1 MQPAAADIAAGEL
14 RATTLHHG
22 QPRCPVC
29 EGSRFTDLRP
39 AFDDRYGHPGRFRIA
54 RCDSCG
60 HRVTEPRLAEADL
73 PQLYGSYYP
82 RRQLV
87 AAELAAQAR
96 GAGSRWRAL
105 GRWFRGTDN
114 QGQYGARRG
123 ERMLDVGC
131 GAGVSLLEAVELGA
145 EAYGI
150 EADPNVERIARELG
164 LRIHQGSLQDEPF
177 PGIAFDLI
185 VLNQVIE
192 HFLEPDQA
200 LVRLKQRLVPQ
211 GRIVL
216 VFPNTHSIWC
226 RLTGARWI
234 NWHIPYH
241 LHHFDADS
249 FRRMAER
256 CGYRLVRSR
265 TITPNI
271 WTILQLRAMR
281 FTPVC
286 GRANPL
292 WGNVHD
298 RESGTL
304 SPPRRR
310 RWLKRI
316 AFGIL
321 MTAIS
326 AVNRCV
332 DAAGAGD
339 SLLVEIRAD
348 GRR

>member
-1 MQPAAADIAAGEL
+1 MQPVAGDIAAGEP
-14 RATTLHHG
+14 RATSLRRG
-22 QPRCPVC
+22 QEHCPVC
-29 EGSRFTDLRP
+29 DGSRFTAVRP
-39 AFDDRYGHPGRFRIA
+39 AFDDRYGHPGRFHIA
-54 RCDSCG
+54 RCDACG
-60 HRVTEPRLAEADL
+60 HLITEPRLAEADMA
-73 PQLYGSYYP
+73 QLYGSYYP

-105 GRWFRGTDN
+105 GRWFWGTDN

-131 GAGVSLLEAVELGA
+131 GAGVSLLEAAELGA

-177 PGIAFDLI
+177 AGVAFDLI

-192 HFLEPDQA
+192 HIPEPDKA
-200 LVRLKQRLVPQ
+200 LIRLKSRLTPQ

-216 VFPNTHSIWC
+216 VFPNTRSLWC
-226 RLTGARWI
+226 RLAGARWI

-241 LHHFDADS
+241 LHHFDAVS

-256 CGYRLVRSR
+256 CGYGVVRIR
-265 TITPNI
+265 TITPNL
-271 WTILQLRAMR
+271 WTVLQVRAMR
-281 FTPVC
+281 GTPVP
-286 GRANPL
+286 GEANPL
-292 WGNVHD
+292 WGGGEEAEPGQQPLAG
-298 RESGTL
+298 RGQ
-304 SPPRRR
+304 PA
-310 RWLKRI
+310 KRLALAI
-316 AFGIL
+316 V
-321 MTAIS
+321 MTALS
-326 AVNRCV
+326 AVNRCI